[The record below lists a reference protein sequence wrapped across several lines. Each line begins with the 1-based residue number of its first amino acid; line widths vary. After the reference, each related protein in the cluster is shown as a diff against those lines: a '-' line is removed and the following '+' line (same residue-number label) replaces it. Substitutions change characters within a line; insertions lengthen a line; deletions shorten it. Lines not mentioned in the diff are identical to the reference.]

1 MLRDEVKVKL
11 DIWRGLWGTNG
22 LKAAPALVF
31 QIGLVK
37 QYYSERESALHGS

>member
-31 QIGLVK
+31 QIGELLETCVYFA
-37 QYYSERESALHGS
+37 QSP